1 MALNPYCLME
11 INLRALDEN
20 LSLIRSFIKP
30 RTEIMAVIKADAY
43 GHGAVAIAR
52 RLEELGVSY
61 LG

>member
-43 GHGAVAIAR
+43 GLSLIHI
-52 RLEELGVSY
+52 
-61 LG
+61 